1 MELTLISNEV
11 GSNSAD
17 EVITDDADEFDW
29 ISKTFYKGSLEVYDD
44 SADESMSE
52 AEGVQVLPHTKGGG
66 ALADDEG
73 DVGRRT
79 VLGCVGIC
87 QDDEGESVMIGGRP
101 GGEVDECRGA
111 VTGGEGNDGRRVITG
126 DVVEG
131 GGDKEGSA
139 ETEGVAMGTRGEC
152 RGAVTGGE
160 GNDGRRVITGDVVVG
175 GTDNEGN
182 AETGGVVAGEGGE
195 GTPRNGDKGISNG
208 RCDVSDGG
216 DEKYGEIS
224 VTELNKIDGIRWDL
238 MKKIEKQSHYIFIAP
253 SKLSGKDGDLGAYAA
268 SSINVLHQLVEYVDI
283 IHDANYNENEVLT
296 DNGSQAYYI
305 ACKRT
310 GRFFNGFDRRY
321 NCCAYF
327 LGYANDPLGKQEP
340 NLYLGYDDNG
350 RMGLFNSAMI
360 KPMDEYC
367 WEYDDT
373 GEYWKARKRF
383 LDDGV
388 WKNVLRMYP
397 ELMKKKRTRVV
408 MDDEDEDDLNSQG
421 VSSTPTKRRRLQRTS
436 TVVSEATYP
445 PLFSRSSATNQAIL
459 QCQLIA
465 NVREMRIGV
474 ELLRDAFCA
483 AATGKL
489 LITKRSRKDVYCI
502 IRQLVSTYSS
512 ITSATCFQS
521 LPASDFLTKML
532 DEVRKMYTESEELYL
547 SVRETQEYTDFGN
560 CEVIKDEYNLT
571 LTDITKTITR
581 LWNEMTRLSWN
592 NLAAVDNRN
601 IGIWFYFI

>member
-11 GSNSAD
+11 GSNSAN

-160 GNDGRRVITGDVVVG
+160 GNYGRRVITGDVVVG

-283 IHDANYNENEVLT
+283 IHDANYNENEVLR

-340 NLYLGYDDNG
+340 NLHLGYDDN
-350 RMGLFNSAMI
+350 
-360 KPMDEYC
+360 
-367 WEYDDT
+367 
-373 GEYWKARKRF
+373 
-383 LDDGV
+383 
-388 WKNVLRMYP
+388 
-397 ELMKKKRTRVV
+397 
-408 MDDEDEDDLNSQG
+408 
-421 VSSTPTKRRRLQRTS
+421 
-436 TVVSEATYP
+436 
-445 PLFSRSSATNQAIL
+445 
-459 QCQLIA
+459 
-465 NVREMRIGV
+465 
-474 ELLRDAFCA
+474 
-483 AATGKL
+483 
-489 LITKRSRKDVYCI
+489 
-502 IRQLVSTYSS
+502 
-512 ITSATCFQS
+512 
-521 LPASDFLTKML
+521 
-532 DEVRKMYTESEELYL
+532 
-547 SVRETQEYTDFGN
+547 
-560 CEVIKDEYNLT
+560 
-571 LTDITKTITR
+571 
-581 LWNEMTRLSWN
+581 
-592 NLAAVDNRN
+592 
-601 IGIWFYFI
+601 

>member
-11 GSNSAD
+11 GSNSAN

-160 GNDGRRVITGDVVVG
+160 GNYGRRVITGDVVVG

-182 AETGGVVAGEGGE
+182 AETGGVAAGE
-195 GTPRNGDKGISNG
+195 
-208 RCDVSDGG
+208 GG

>member
-11 GSNSAD
+11 GSNSAN

-111 VTGGEGNDGRRVITG
+111 VTGGEGNY
-126 DVVEG
+126 
-131 GGDKEGSA
+131 
-139 ETEGVAMGTRGEC
+139 
-152 RGAVTGGE
+152 
-160 GNDGRRVITGDVVVG
+160 GRRVITGDVVVG

-388 WKNVLRMYP
+388 WKNVLSMYP